1 MGLAD
6 LIEDDD
12 NELLKNI
19 PGAQFYFTYEL
30 SSDSYDDITGTDR
43 CDENGDEIEE
53 VLTCTSF
60 FSKN

>member
-1 MGLAD
+1 MGLVD

-12 NELLKNI
+12 ELLKNI

-30 SSDSYDDITGTDR
+30 SSDSCDAITGINR